1 MKQPIHLL
9 CLLLTSLS
17 LWGQDLK
24 VTPSEV
30 KQTFKVNISDPS
42 LSVEVYS
49 SIENTSTKDTL
60 KLKWKRQELDR
71 PNAWQTQ
78 VCDGV
83 ECFVP
88 IVSSNIDP
96 ALGLNAPFI
105 LPPKTKVGFIFYVLP
120 NQVAGTGKFAI
131 QFSMTSK
138 PDSILA
144 SMNFEVTVQ
153 NLTTNTRDVQFAP
166 NLQVFPNPASNFFH
180 LSFAEGI
187 DRVVV
192 YNQIGVPVRTYL
204 AESGQPYS
212 LNGLPDGMYMIA
224 VTNGR
229 QDQHRILKLIK
240 KTQRP

>member
-1 MKQPIHLL
+1 MKQPILLL
-9 CLLLTSLS
+9 CFWLTTISLG
-17 LWGQDLK
+17 GQDLK
-24 VTPSEV
+24 VTPTEV
-30 KQTFKVNISDPS
+30 KQTFKVNISDPFLS
-42 LSVEVYS
+42 LEVYA

-60 KLKWKRQELDR
+60 KLKWKRRELDR
-71 PNAWQTQ
+71 PTAWQTQ

-131 QFSMTSK
+131 QFSTVSK
-138 PDSILA
+138 PDSVLTA
-144 SMNFEVTVQ
+144 MNFEVTVQ
-153 NLTTNTRDVQFAP
+153 NLTTNARAVQFAP
-166 NLQVFPNPASNFFH
+166 NLQVFPNPASDFFQ

-187 DRVVV
+187 ERVIV

-204 AESGQPYS
+204 SESGQPYS
-212 LNGLPDGMYMIA
+212 LNGLPDGLYMIA
-224 VTNGR
+224 VSNER
-229 QDQHRILKLIK
+229 QDQQRILKLIK
-240 KTQRP
+240 RAQRP